1 MNLVIFA
8 PVTQREWIL
17 PHYFNHLREQTGIDL
32 SRVMLMFLYGES
44 SDAPR
49 DRTLELLRQEREGP
63 WFDVQIRIDR
73 EHRHQS
79 KRQWNM
85 PRWRDMAD
93 MRNRLL
99 RSVRDAKPDY
109 ALSLDTDIL
118 LPPNAISTL
127 LEEMAVIGA
136 DGISPLTFMTP
147 GGERHPNAMDLEGEN
162 RVKIQPETFI
172 VPACFAAVLMNDRL
186 YQIDYAPHPAG
197 EDLGW
202 ANNVADAGLS
212 LALCPSVRAK
222 HVMTKE
228 MVGSVDPRVGF

>member
-1 MNLVIFA
+1 MNLVIYA

-17 PHYFNHLREQTGIDL
+17 PHYFDHLRKQTEIDL
-32 SRVMLMFLYGES
+32 SRVMLVFLYGS
-44 SDAPR
+44 PDDAPP
-49 DRTLELLRQEREGP
+49 DKTLELLKSERDGP
-63 WFDVQIRIDR
+63 WFDVQIHFDKD
-73 EHRHQS
+73 HRHQS

-99 RSVRDAKPDY
+99 GYVREIEPHY

-127 LEEMAVIGA
+127 LEEMLLIGA
-136 DGISPLTFMTP
+136 DGISPLMYMTP
-147 GGERHPNAMDLEGEN
+147 GGERYPNAMDLDGKS
-162 RVKIQPETFI
+162 RVRIESETFI
-172 VPACFAAVLMNDRL
+172 VPACFAAVLMNERL

-202 ANNVADAGLS
+202 ANNVADAGLL
-212 LALCPSVRAK
+212 LALCPSVKAK
-222 HVMTKE
+222 HVMARE
-228 MVGSVDPRVGF
+228 MADSVDPRVGF